1 MAFMLGDKEFGPLPG
16 SRKKSKRVGRGV
28 GSGKGKTATRGHK
41 GQGRGTG
48 KVKPF
53 FEGGQTPLY
62 RRIPIKGFKNRN
74 AKEYAIVNLS
84 QLEERFEAG
93 SEVTPEVLLQMNV
106 IKNLKDGLKILGRGE
121 LTKALIVKAH
131 AFSTSAK
138 EKIEA
143 SGGKAEVI

>member
-1 MAFMLGDKEFGPLPG
+1 M
-16 SRKKSKRVGRGV
+16 
-28 GSGKGKTATRGHK
+28 
-41 GQGRGTG
+41 
-48 KVKPF
+48 
-53 FEGGQTPLY
+53 
-62 RRIPIKGFKNRN
+62 PIKGFKNRN
-74 AKEYAIVNLS
+74 AKEYVIVNLS

-93 SEVTPEVLLQMNV
+93 SEITPEVLLQMKV

-121 LTKALIVKAH
+121 LTKALVVKAH